1 MKPKTLMKLQ
11 DQGRS
16 ERWYRRLLTLLP
28 RDLRQ
33 GFGDDMTA
41 LFLERLAEAR
51 GRRGRLWVWL
61 RAASDL
67 AVGGLIEQSRAR
79 QHRRE
84 APRRSEG
91 APMNA
96 LFKDIG
102 YAIRR
107 LVKNPSFA
115 LITVFTLALGIGAST
130 VAFSLVNGVLMRPL
144 PFPESDRLMMLEE
157 RRGDGRELILSYP
170 NFDDW
175 RRESETFEGILAVRV
190 PIEVS
195 VTGGAEPTRGTVI
208 TVSREFFDVLGVQPV
223 LGRPIAPE
231 ENRPGGEPVV
241 VLSYEFWTRLFGDR
255 PSLEGASITMAG
267 DAYPVVG
274 VMPRGFKLLEE
285 ADVYFPGELS
295 PPRVRDSHNYR
306 AVGRLAPG
314 VVLSQAQEEM
324 NGIAARI
331 REAYPGETDTESVSI
346 RSLRAEILGEVD
358 RPLLFLLGA
367 AGLLLMLACSNV
379 ASALLA
385 RNSQR
390 EREMA
395 IRAAVGAARLRLIQQ
410 LFTESLLTAGLAGL
424 LGLLLSILTL
434 DLVRAQGVD
443 LVPRLQTVSID
454 ANVML
459 FALGATLVT
468 SLLFGLLP
476 ALRVSDAM
484 AGALRSGQR
493 GDTGRRKAFA
503 WDLLVGGEAALSVVL
518 LVACGLLVRS
528 FQQVISEET
537 HFRPERV
544 LTVEMDLAGSGYAN
558 AEERAG
564 LLEELKQEYEA
575 LPGVTAVG
583 FVNHLP
589 TESNFMTGPV
599 FRSPAPR
606 QRDPDR
612 PGTNSG
618 WRVVDEDYFAALG
631 IPLVRGRFFSREDRP
646 DGPPVAILNQALA
659 DQAFS
664 GQDPIGRQVQVI
676 PFWLNADLTVVGVV
690 AEARDWRKKA
700 GSQPEIF
707 VYLPQQMDYSWYWT
721 CVIRTAGDPA
731 SLVGPTRE
739 RLRAIAPAVPADIQ
753 TMTARLGESLS
764 ERRFTLGVLGS
775 FAALSLVLAGIGI
788 FGVVSY
794 AVSSRSREIGI
805 RLALGA
811 GARTLRQRIFWPS
824 FGVVALGTGVGVVCA
839 FAFGGTMESLLYEVT
854 PRDPVAFAAAALVV
868 LIAAALAIWVPVMRY
883 TRVDPVVT
891 MRAE

>member
-1 MKPKTLMKLQ
+1 MN
-11 DQGRS
+11 
-16 ERWYRRLLTLLP
+16 TLL
-28 RDLRQ
+28 
-33 GFGDDMTA
+33 
-41 LFLERLAEAR
+41 
-51 GRRGRLWVWL
+51 
-61 RAASDL
+61 
-67 AVGGLIEQSRAR
+67 
-79 QHRRE
+79 
-84 APRRSEG
+84 
-91 APMNA
+91 
-96 LFKDIG
+96 KDIR

-115 LITVFTLALGIGAST
+115 LITMFTLALGIGAST

-144 PFPESDRLMMLEE
+144 PFPEADRLMMLEE

-190 PIEVS
+190 PIQIS
-195 VTGGAEPTRGTVI
+195 VNGGDEPTRGTVI

-241 VLSYEFWTRLFGDR
+241 VLSFEFWTRLFGDR
-255 PSLEGASITMAG
+255 PSLEGVSVTIAG

-295 PPRVRDSHNYR
+295 PRQIRDSHNYR

-314 VVLSQAQEEM
+314 VSLTQAQQEM

-331 REAYPGETDTESVSI
+331 REAHPGETETESVSI
-346 RSLRAEILGEVD
+346 RPLRAEILGNVD

-367 AGLLLMLACSNV
+367 AGFLLMLACSNV
-379 ASALLA
+379 ASTLLA
-385 RNSQR
+385 RSSHR

-395 IRAAVGAARLRLIQQ
+395 IRAAVGAGRLRLARQ
-410 LFTESLLTAGLAGL
+410 LFTESLLLAGLAGL
-424 LGLLLSILTL
+424 LGLLLSILAL
-434 DLVRAQGVD
+434 DLVRVQGVD

-454 ANVML
+454 TRVML

-476 ALRVSDAM
+476 ALRASDAM
-484 AGALRSGQR
+484 AGALRSGRR
-493 GDTGRRKAFA
+493 GDTRRRKAFG
-503 WDLLVGGEAALSVVL
+503 WNVLVGGEAALAVVL
-518 LVACGLLVRS
+518 VVACGLLVRS
-528 FQQVISEET
+528 FQQVLSEET
-537 HFRPERV
+537 HFRPEGV
-544 LTVEMDLAGSGYAN
+544 LTLEMDLAGGGYTN
-558 AEERAG
+558 AEDRARVI
-564 LLEELKQEYEA
+564 EELKREYKA

-599 FRSPAPR
+599 FRSPAPK

-618 WRVVDEDYFAALG
+618 WRVVDKDYFAALG
-631 IPLVRGRFFSREDRP
+631 IPLVRGRVFSAEDRP

-659 DQAFS
+659 DQAFP
-664 GQDPIGRQVQVI
+664 GEDPVGRQVQVI
-676 PFWLNADLTVVGVV
+676 PFWLDADLTVVGVV

-707 VYLPQQMDYSWYWT
+707 VYLPQQLDYSWYWT
-721 CVIRTAGDPA
+721 CVIHTTGAPA
-731 SLVGPTRE
+731 SLVRPARE
-739 RLRAIAPAVPADIQ
+739 RLRAVAPTVPANIH
-753 TMTARLGESLS
+753 TMMAQLGESLK
-764 ERRFTLGVLGS
+764 ERSFTLGVLGS

-788 FGVVSY
+788 FGVASY
-794 AVSSRSREIGI
+794 SVSSRSREIGI

-811 GARTLRQRIFWPS
+811 GARTLRQRIFLSS
-824 FGVVALGTGVGVVCA
+824 FGVVALGTAVGVVCA
-839 FAFGGTMESLLYEVT
+839 FTFGGVMESLLYGVS
-854 PRDPVAFAAAALVV
+854 PRDPMAFAAASLVL
-868 LIAAALAIWVPVMRY
+868 LIASALAIWVPVVRH